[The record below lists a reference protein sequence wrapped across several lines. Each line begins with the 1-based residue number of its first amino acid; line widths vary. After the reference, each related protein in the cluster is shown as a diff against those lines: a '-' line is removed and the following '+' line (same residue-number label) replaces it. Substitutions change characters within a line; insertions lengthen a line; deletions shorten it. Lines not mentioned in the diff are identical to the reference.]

1 MRILFIL
8 LILLPI
14 IEIVVLVQVGS
25 RIGLLPTIALVLATA
40 MLGVYLLRKQSWE
53 TMRRAQ
59 EKMGGGQI
67 PAKEMAEG
75 LFLAVGGA
83 LLLTPGFVT
92 DAIGFCCLLPVS
104 RQLLMATLVAPFVS
118 STMRSFTMKG
128 TTSFN
133 GFSVGSGGAFNAATR
148 NHQTADNDG
157 NPVSGPGPGDGAHTT
172 RPGDVIDGEFRR
184 EDD

>member
-1 MRILFIL
+1 LRILFIL

-25 RIGLLPTIALVLATA
+25 RIGVFPTIALVLATA
-40 MLGVYLLRKQSWE
+40 MLGVYLLRQQSWE

-59 EKMGGGQI
+59 DKMGGGQI

-92 DAIGFCCLLPVS
+92 DAIGFCCLLPMS

-118 STMRSFTMKG
+118 SAMRGFTVKG
-128 TTSFN
+128 STSFD
-133 GFSVGSGGAFNAATR
+133 GFSVGSGGPFNTNGKSNQA
-148 NHQTADNDG
+148 ADNEG
-157 NPVSGPGPGDGAHTT
+157 STAAGSGASGHG
-172 RPGDVIDGEFRR
+172 RSGDVIDGEFRR